1 MKKSKNYLIL
11 SLVIS
16 SLLLF
21 SCSGMTMNSSPLNPP
36 EKFNGKWG
44 MSVENTT
51 VCYDVEFQSDNVIID
66 AATAGSL
73 DLKEIAKNQGVS
85 VTDAINN
92 DKYTV
97 NIDTASNGTTI
108 LTSYTFEYINSTQ
121 ILMKLSMNG
130 FTTSSLT
137 LEKK

>member
-1 MKKSKNYLIL
+1 MNKSKIYLIL

-21 SCSGMTMNSSPLNPP
+21 SCSGTTMNSSPLNPP

-51 VCYDVEFQSDNVIID
+51 YYYDVEFQSNNVIID
-66 AATAGSL
+66 ASTAGSL
-73 DLKEIAKNQGVS
+73 DLKEISKNRGVS
-85 VTDAINN
+85 VSDAINS

-97 NIDTASNGTTI
+97 NIDTDSNGTTI
-108 LTSYTFEYINSTQ
+108 LTSYTFEYIDSTQ

-130 FTTSSLT
+130 YTTSSLT